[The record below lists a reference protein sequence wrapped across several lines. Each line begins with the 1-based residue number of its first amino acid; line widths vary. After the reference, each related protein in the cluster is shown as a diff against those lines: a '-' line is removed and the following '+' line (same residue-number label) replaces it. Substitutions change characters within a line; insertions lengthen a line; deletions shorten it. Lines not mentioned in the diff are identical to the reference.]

1 MQSYDDKIRELLQQT
16 DFTHVPYIDTGAPQ
30 RSWRQIVILV
40 DGVDLPS
47 DPLHS
52 DPNRSLAAPPSA
64 GPPGASGAAIVDDI
78 AVATFGEEVYQ
89 AAPPSAGPPGA
100 SGATNPTSCIIHQC

>member
-52 DPNRSLAAPPSA
+52 DPNRSLILWVLLI
-64 GPPGASGAAIVDDI
+64 AILALPANSSTLAISLLLLVSQSQLYRSLYLGSKNRLVNRPI
-78 AVATFGEEVYQ
+78 AI
-89 AAPPSAGPPGA
+89 S
-100 SGATNPTSCIIHQC
+100 TNC

>member
-1 MQSYDDKIRELLQQT
+1 
-16 DFTHVPYIDTGAPQ
+16 VPYIDTGAPQ

-52 DPNRSLAAPPSA
+52 DPNRSLSNAAGVIEGIES
-64 GPPGASGAAIVDDI
+64 
-78 AVATFGEEVYQ
+78 FGD
-89 AAPPSAGPPGA
+89 
-100 SGATNPTSCIIHQC
+100 CI

>member
-64 GPPGASGAAIVDDI
+64 GPPGASGADIGLIGDAVVDDI
-78 AVATFGEEVYQ
+78 AVATFGEEVY
-89 AAPPSAGPPGA
+89 
-100 SGATNPTSCIIHQC
+100 